1 MNFCLGFLFFCCLS
15 GTFIF
20 IILGIF
26 TYSDNSFLIMQ
37 NMKKEGDNYVLFD
50 EDSKKKAYLQYFIAA
65 LFDSIF
71 ALLIYSLNIYFENKK
86 ANQKPFT
93 EIPTIK
99 NEIAVINSIGTHEN
113 IKENNIKNE
122 NIQDNNDIN
131 IEKGMA
137 EKDY

>member
-1 MNFCLGFLFFCCLS
+1 
-15 GTFIF
+15 
-20 IILGIF
+20 
-26 TYSDNSFLIMQ
+26 
-37 NMKKEGDNYVLFD
+37 MKKEGDNYVLFD

-71 ALLIYSLNIYFENKK
+71 ALLIYSLNKK

-122 NIQDNNDIN
+122 NIQNNNDIN

>member
-50 EDSKKKAYLQYFIAA
+50 EDSKKKAYLQYCIAA

-71 ALLIYSLNIYFENKK
+71 ALLVFS
-86 ANQKPFT
+86 
-93 EIPTIK
+93 
-99 NEIAVINSIGTHEN
+99 NS
-113 IKENNIKNE
+113 
-122 NIQDNNDIN
+122 
-131 IEKGMA
+131 
-137 EKDY
+137 YLR